1 MKFVD
6 YLIHGTIFVSLFC
19 LFGAVVV
26 SKGSQAD
33 EVVYDC
39 RKIDVRDSDIPVDV
53 REACREWR
61 REKKR
66 TESVI
71 WV

>member
-1 MKFVD
+1 MKFID
-6 YLIHGTIFVSLFC
+6 CLIHGTIFVSLFC

-39 RKIDVRDSDIPVDV
+39 RKIDVRDDIPPNV
-53 REACREWR
+53 RAACREWL
-61 REKKR
+61 RERKK

>member
-19 LFGAVVV
+19 LIGAVVV
-26 SKGSQAD
+26 SKGRQAD

-39 RKIDVRDSDIPVDV
+39 RLVDTRPDYPVTVRK
-53 REACREWR
+53 ACREWLR
-61 REKKR
+61 DQQK
-66 TESVI
+66 TQSVI